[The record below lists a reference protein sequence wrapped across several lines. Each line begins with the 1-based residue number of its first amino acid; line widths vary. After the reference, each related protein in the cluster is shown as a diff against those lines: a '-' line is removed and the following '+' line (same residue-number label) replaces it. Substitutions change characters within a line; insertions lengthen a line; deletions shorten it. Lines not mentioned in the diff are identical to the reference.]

1 MSTRIGQRI
10 ARKACDFCR
19 ERKIKCS
26 NDDPSLPCDGCIEL
40 SVPCTFSNTQ
50 KRRGRPHRTLAR
62 FLAAR
67 EPLDTS
73 NGNIPFPIPNSAG
86 SVGTNSSTLEV
97 PPHCLPITSLIS
109 SITIEHLCPI
119 PVFYQIINDY
129 LTFIYPITPITH
141 RPTFNSALS
150 SNFHDHDPEFLRL
163 CLSLCAM
170 TVSSLQRR
178 MPSYG
183 FGYYNHADEI
193 VQRVDR
199 LITASRLAT
208 DELDTASSNIMICS
222 FLLGMA
228 SHYVERPMRGWV
240 LINESIQVSRS
251 LNLATKEGYDGRDL
265 VDAEMCKRAFWMLY
279 IIQIHD
285 RLSHITPYTLL
296 GQNPSL
302 TDWEFL
308 IPLEL
313 DDDNLIPSKEP
324 SRKGEPTSTPL
335 IAGFI
340 ALVKVFLCVLNL
352 ITEESKN
359 QLPSSPSTSRQGVEP
374 VPTLNNT
381 GLGRQVTNHANRL
394 SIMSNLSNIINDL
407 PPSLRDLSPPQ
418 HPRNESESTYTRQFQ
433 IMKANIHITRLYLQ
447 SSILESFTSAPAP
460 TSSSSIDP
468 GTPSK
473 GANQLWQSREDIC
486 RQLLEILN
494 YCPLQTLESNGS
506 SMVVKI
512 REIAATLLDDEE
524 DDDDG
529 VYISEVAERSKR
541 YVQSF
546 VEILAE
552 LDVAAQ
558 RVVGMQ
564 NSTSPSSVRDG

>member
-67 EPLDTS
+67 EPLHAS
-73 NGNIPFPIPNSAG
+73 NENISFSTPKSAG
-86 SVGTNSSTLEV
+86 SVGTNSSTHEV
-97 PPHCLPITSLIS
+97 LPHCLPIVSLIS

-119 PVFYQIINDY
+119 PVFYRIISDY
-129 LTFIYPITPITH
+129 LTFIYPITPIPH

-150 SNFHDHDPEFLRL
+150 SRLYDHDPEFLRL
-163 CLSLCAM
+163 CLSICAM

-183 FGYYNHADEI
+183 FGYYNHAGGM
-193 VQRVDR
+193 VQRVDQ

-208 DELDTASSNIMICS
+208 NELDPSSSNTMICS

-228 SHYVERPMRGWV
+228 SHYVGKPMRGWV

-251 LNLATKEGYDGRDL
+251 LNLAAKEGYDGRDL
-265 VDAEMCKRAFWMLY
+265 VDTEMCKRAFWMLY

-296 GQNPSL
+296 GQDPSL

-313 DDDNLIPSKEP
+313 DDDDLVLSKGQ
-324 SRKGEPTSTPL
+324 SRKGEPTLTPL

-352 ITEESKN
+352 ITDESKN
-359 QLPSSPSTSRQGVEP
+359 QLPNSPSVSQLGVEP

-381 GLGRQVTNHANRL
+381 GLGRQVTNHVNKQ

-418 HPRNESESTYTRQFQ
+418 HSHNESETTYTRQFQ

-447 SSILESFTSAPAP
+447 SSILESFTSSPAP
-460 TSSSSIDP
+460 TSSSSLDP

-486 RQLLEILN
+486 RQLLEVLN

-506 SMVVKI
+506 SMIVKI
-512 REIAATLLDDEE
+512 REIAATLLDNE
-524 DDDDG
+524 DDDG

-552 LDVAAQ
+552 LDIAAQ

-564 NSTSPSSVRDG
+564 NSTSPSSVRDS